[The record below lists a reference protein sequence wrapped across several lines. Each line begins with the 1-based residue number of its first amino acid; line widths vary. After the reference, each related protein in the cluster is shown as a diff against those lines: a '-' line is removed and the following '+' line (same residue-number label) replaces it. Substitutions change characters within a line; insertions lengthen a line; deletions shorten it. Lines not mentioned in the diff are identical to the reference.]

1 MPKLRVESFTISLT
15 GKDTI
20 INLLR
25 FSTILVENRICQRR
39 LTKIAEGVT
48 IDFGESTLKV

>member
-25 FSTILVENRICQRR
+25 FSTILVEKLICQ
-39 LTKIAEGVT
+39 
-48 IDFGESTLKV
+48 